1 MDPKSNFPA
10 KCLEVIFG
18 NLIGNDL
25 LNCSLVCKHWY
36 DVIGTSELCMNKI
49 KLNLQKM
56 NFSNY
61 ANAVQKLPN
70 LKRKW
75 TNVSLSFVDF
85 KTINAF
91 LDFLRSIQHS
101 VQELSIHSGNIKA
114 KGEADVG
121 SPDLQFP

>member
-10 KCLEVIFG
+10 KCLGAIFG
-18 NLIGNDL
+18 NLSGKDL
-25 LNCSLVCKHWY
+25 LNCSVVCKQWY
-36 DVIGTSELCMNKI
+36 NVIGTSEQCMKKI
-49 KLNLQKM
+49 KLNLRDM

-85 KTINAF
+85 KTISAF
-91 LDFLRSIQHS
+91 LDFLRSIQSS
-101 VQELSIHSGNIKA
+101 VRELSIHSGNIKA
-114 KGEADVG
+114 KGAPDAG
-121 SPDLQFP
+121 TPDLQFP